1 MKKILI
7 VMHNYAEIPDLIKK
21 NLDFLGYKNVDFI
34 FYSEEK
40 FKYKNL
46 SEKLNNLFRKTILKD
61 KNYKEK
67 LRKEFIEK
75 TLIQKAKNLSQYD
88 VILVMN
94 TDFFSDEFLKI
105 LKTKTKKLV
114 GNHWDG
120 LDRTPNIYGKIKFF
134 DRFFVFDKNDIDEKN
149 NIFFLTNFFFNF
161 DESDIH
167 EDVKQDIFYLGTYVK
182 ERFPVLKK
190 VSEIFNA
197 KKITQKIVL
206 FSWDKKGTEDSISF
220 TNQFISYQEN
230 IQHVKESKAL
240 LDLKLKEHNGLSF
253 RFFEA
258 LKYNKKLITNNSD
271 IKNYDFYRREN
282 IFILGEDPENGLTDF
297 IEIPYQQ
304 IPDEI
309 KNKYS
314 FENWFKT
321 LIS

>member
-21 NLDFLGYKNVDFI
+21 NLDFLGYENVDFI
-34 FYSEEK
+34 FYSEDK

-46 SEKLNNLFRKTILKD
+46 SQKLNNLYRKIVLKD

-67 LRKEFIEK
+67 LRAEFIEK
-75 TLIQKAKNLSQYD
+75 TLIKKAQNLPQYD

-120 LDRTPNIYGKIKFF
+120 LNRTPHIYPKINFF
-134 DRFFVFDKNDIDEKN
+134 DTFFVFDKSDVDEKK
-149 NIFFLTNFFFNF
+149 NIFFLTNFFFDF
-161 DESDIH
+161 DKNEIPG
-167 EDVKQDIFYLGTYVK
+167 KIRQDIFYLGTFVK
-182 ERFPVLKK
+182 ERFSILKNI
-190 VSEIFNA
+190 SEIFDA
-197 KKITQKIVL
+197 KKISQKIVL
-206 FSWDKKGTEDSISF
+206 FSWDKREPEGSINF
-220 TNQFISYQEN
+220 TNMFISYEEN
-230 IQHVKESKAL
+230 IKNVKESKAL

-271 IKNYDFYRREN
+271 IKNYDFYRKEN
-282 IFILGEDPENGLTDF
+282 IFILDEDTENDLNSF
-297 IEIPYQQ
+297 IESPYKP

-309 KNKYS
+309 KNQYS

>member
-7 VMHNYAEIPDLIKK
+7 VMHNYAEIPDLMKK

-46 SEKLNNLFRKTILKD
+46 SEKLNNLFRKTVLKD

-67 LRKEFIEK
+67 LRAEFIEN
-75 TLIQKAKNLSQYD
+75 TLIQKAQNLPQYD

-120 LDRTPNIYGKIKFF
+120 LNRTPHIYPKINFF
-134 DRFFVFDKNDIDEKN
+134 DTFFVFDKEDVNENK
-149 NIFFLTNFFFNF
+149 NIFFLTNFFFDF
-161 DESDIH
+161 DKDETKIES
-167 EDVKQDIFYLGTYVK
+167 KQDIFYLGTYVK
-182 ERFPVLKK
+182 DRFPALKK
-190 VSEIFNA
+190 ISEIFTA
-197 KKITQKIVL
+197 KKISQKIVL
-206 FSWDKKGTEDSISF
+206 FSWDKKDAEGLITF
-220 TNQFISYQEN
+220 TDKFISYEEN
-230 IQHVKESKAL
+230 IKNVKESKAL

-271 IKNYDFYRREN
+271 IKNYDFYRKEN
-282 IFILGEDPENGLTDF
+282 IFILDEDPENGLKDF
-297 IEIPYQQ
+297 IENPYQS
-304 IPDEI
+304 IPEEI